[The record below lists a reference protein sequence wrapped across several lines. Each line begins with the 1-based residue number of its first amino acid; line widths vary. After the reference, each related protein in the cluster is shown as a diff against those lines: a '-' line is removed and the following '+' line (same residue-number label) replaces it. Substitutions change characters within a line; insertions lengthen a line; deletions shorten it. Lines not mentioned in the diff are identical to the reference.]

1 MTYRQISPNT
11 FLPTNFPKNFPM
23 KIKVRQA
30 ESNWFVLE
38 GCADPRAIA
47 IVLSDFDVLL
57 YLLLLKV
64 IPETWSIYLVGYRK

>member
-1 MTYRQISPNT
+1 
-11 FLPTNFPKNFPM
+11 M

-64 IPETWSIYLVGYRK
+64 IPETWSIYLAGYRK